1 MSEQPC
7 KGKFEKYKDAYEDWE
22 EAREDELDDFSDA
35 MIGTVVAGATCFIP
49 PFVQCVIT
57 GGNALYQDTKSILA
71 SLKRKEAAR
80 RANGAFAEYLVCAM
94 LHKNFYR
101 GTID

>member
-7 KGKFEKYKDAYEDWE
+7 KAKFDKYKDAYEDWE
-22 EAREDELDDFSDA
+22 EAREDELDEFSDA
-35 MIGTVVAGATCFIP
+35 MVGTGVAVATCFIP
-49 PFVQCVIT
+49 PFVQCVVT
-57 GGNALYQDTKSILA
+57 GGNALYLDGKTILK
-71 SLKRKEAAR
+71 SLKRMEAAG

-94 LHKNFYR
+94 HHKNYYK